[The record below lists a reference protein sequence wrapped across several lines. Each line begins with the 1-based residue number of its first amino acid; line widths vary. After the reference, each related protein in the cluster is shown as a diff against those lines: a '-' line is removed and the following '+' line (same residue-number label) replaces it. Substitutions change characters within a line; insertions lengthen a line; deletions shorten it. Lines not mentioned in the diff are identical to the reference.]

1 MPRPTNVLAVFAKSA
16 RLMEKFKQALRRDFA
31 FGLENRALGK
41 YADHG
46 VQFIADA
53 CLKEVGAVLSA
64 VKNVGLEELL
74 LVRYNLYL
82 LERFVLRLFV
92 EDSLSPERGLVEGV
106 AAMKNSLYELTLT
119 VVNRE
124 IDGALNAFANVNFRR
139 KNPVR
144 RTPETFAK
152 IVQPL
157 SVGSPGKCS
166 NGPDERLQR
175 PQLCTRV
182 DR

>member
-1 MPRPTNVLAVFAKSA
+1 MFARSA
-16 RLMEKFKQALRRDFA
+16 RLMERFKQALKRDFA

-46 VQFIADA
+46 VQFIADS
-53 CLKEVGAVLSA
+53 CLKEVGSVLA
-64 VKNVGLEELL
+64 AIKNIGLEELL

-92 EDSLSPERGLVEGV
+92 EDSLSPERSLVEGI
-106 AAMKNSLYELTLT
+106 ASMKNSLYELTLT

-124 IDGALNAFANVNFRR
+124 IDGSLNAFLNANFKK

-144 RTPETFAK
+144 KSPEMFAK
-152 IVQPL
+152 TVQPL
-157 SVGSPGKCS
+157 SV
-166 NGPDERLQR
+166 
-175 PQLCTRV
+175 V
-182 DR
+182 